1 MSSIFGL
8 GEIPYESASAGIGA
22 APWEQ
27 AAAGTGAWEQAAAGM
42 GAWDPVDAYK
52 DGVFMDR
59 NGMLTGELQAYR
71 DGSLGAAP
79 WGGSWMIYGATA
91 VGLLVI
97 GGGVG
102 ALYAKATKQ
111 NVKTHAIAGVVAAV
125 GVQIAA
131 AGIGALATRA

>member
-8 GEIPYESASAGIGA
+8 GAVPYESAAAGISA
-22 APWEQ
+22 WDE
-27 AAAGTGAWEQAAAGM
+27 AAAGVGIGEWER
-42 GAWDPVDAYK
+42 VESYR

-59 NGMLTGELQAYR
+59 NGMLRGELQAYQ

-79 WGGSWMIYGATA
+79 WGGSWMMYGATA

-97 GGGVG
+97 GAGVG

-111 NVKTHAIAGVVAAV
+111 NVKTHAIAGVAAAV

-131 AGIGALATRA
+131 AGIGALASRA